1 MHMSRRE
8 KGLAFG
14 TLAVLVLFLAD
25 HYVLTPFFD
34 QQSAIESQRGQILAD
49 INRDRKVTDERRQ
62 LAPKWRAMVTGGLKS
77 DPAEAEGQLL
87 HALRDWA
94 KETGFVLSSVKP
106 DRPETKN
113 QLKEV
118 HVVATGNGKMENTA
132 KFLWKMQSTSFPL
145 KVLDFQLS
153 SRADGA
159 NDLALQV
166 KVSTLYWSPPAAATP
181 QGPVANGGA
190 H

>member
-25 HYVLTPFFD
+25 RYVLTPFLD
-34 QQSAIESQRGQILAD
+34 QQGALEAQRGQILTD
-49 INRDRKVTDERRQ
+49 ISRAQNVMNERRQ
-62 LAPKWRAMVTGGLKS
+62 LAPKWKGMVAGGLKS

-94 KETGFVLSSVKP
+94 KETGFALSSLKP
-106 DRPETKN
+106 DRPDAKD

-118 HVVATGNGKMENTA
+118 HVVATGNGNMESTA
-132 KFLWKMQSTSFPL
+132 KFLWKMQGSAFPL

-153 SRADGA
+153 SRSDGA

-166 KVSTLYWSPPAAATP
+166 KVSTLYLAS
-181 QGPVANGGA
+181 VASVAKTDKPSNGGA
-190 H
+190 R